1 MTELLYKKKDGFYFC
16 LNDFSREKNI
26 PYQVLL
32 LDKKATYKKGIDY
45 AIAHGI
51 NQIEVVFDLSEEELA
66 LLKNIP
72 LKGLEIR
79 GIQSKVNIAFLNELE
94 TLEYFHTNSQV
105 YGEIDF
111 CRLKNLIYLGYDATN
126 LSIVNIEKADKLK
139 ELYIFNYKESTL
151 APFGNIKIEKFLINH
166 SFITNLNALS
176 ECQFLK
182 SVTVENSRYLSS
194 IEGINSSVDNLE
206 ELALRNCKSFSNY
219 SILYQLHNLKDL
231 YLLNCGTM
239 QDTSFFSNLNSL
251 KYGYIDIN
259 ILDGNV
265 DLLMQMPIIFKNFKH
280 YNRKNNLKIKIV
292 TNDGNYLVRG
302 KDVLY
307 KLNIGNKVE

>member
-1 MTELLYKKKDGFYFC
+1 MTELVYKKKDGFYFC
-16 LNDFSREKNI
+16 LNDFSREENI

-51 NQIEVVFDLSEEELA
+51 NQIEVVLDLSEEELA

-72 LKGLEIR
+72 LKGLEIK
-79 GIQSKVNIAFLNELE
+79 GIQSKVNITFLNELE

-111 CRLKNLIYLGYDATN
+111 CRLKNLTYLSYDATN

-139 ELYIFNYKESTL
+139 ELYIFNYKESNL

-176 ECQFLK
+176 ECQSLK

-219 SILYQLHNLKDL
+219 SILYKLHNLKDL

-265 DLLMQMPIIFKNFKH
+265 DLLMQMPIIFKNLKH

-307 KLNIGNKVE
+307 KL

>member
-16 LNDFSREKNI
+16 VNDFSREENI

-32 LDKKATYKKGIDY
+32 LDKKTTYKKGIDY

-51 NQIEVVFDLSEEELA
+51 NQIEVVLDLSEKELA

-79 GIQSKVNIAFLNELE
+79 GIQSKVDITFLNELE

-111 CRLKNLIYLGYDATN
+111 CRLKNLTYLSYDATN
-126 LSIVNIEKADKLK
+126 LNILNLEKADKLK
-139 ELYIFNYKESTL
+139 ELSIFNYKESTL
-151 APFGNIKIEKFLINH
+151 APFGHIKIEKFLIYH
-166 SFITNLNALS
+166 SFITNLDALS
-176 ECQFLK
+176 ECQCLK

-194 IEGINSSVDNLE
+194 IDGIGSSANSLE
-206 ELALRNCKSFSNY
+206 ELALRNCKNFSNY
-219 SILYQLHNLKDL
+219 TILRQLHHLKDL
-231 YLLNCGTM
+231 YLLNCGEM
-239 QDTSFFSNLNSL
+239 NDTSFFSNLNNL
-251 KYGYIDIN
+251 RYGYIDVN

-265 DLLMQMPIIFKNFKH
+265 DLLMQMPVIFKNFKH

-292 TNDGNYLVRG
+292 TNDGNCLIRD
-302 KDVLY
+302 KTILY
-307 KLNIGNKVE
+307 KL